1 MYLYIAR
8 VYNVYNN
15 NNICLLFINYNKH
28 YYVCGA
34 YDVIKIIFIHIT
46 IL

>member
-1 MYLYIAR
+1 MYFYIAL
-8 VYNVYNN
+8 VHNAYNN
-15 NNICLLFINYNKH
+15 NNICLLFINYNK